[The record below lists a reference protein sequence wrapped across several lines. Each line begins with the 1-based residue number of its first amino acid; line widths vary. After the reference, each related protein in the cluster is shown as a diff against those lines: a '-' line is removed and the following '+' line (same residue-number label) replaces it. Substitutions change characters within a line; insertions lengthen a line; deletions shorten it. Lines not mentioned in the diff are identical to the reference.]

1 MLLLGADKTQRLN
14 LFGEDT
20 CDLLR
25 TIEASFGVMFSE
37 DELVDAKTIGELAE
51 CISRKM
57 QRPLSEKCLS
67 ALVFYQV
74 RRTLISSFGI
84 SRAKITP
91 ETPLREL
98 MPWKDRKRRWHEI
111 QKQLR
116 FVLPEL
122 RWSLW
127 LVALS
132 LVIVGAVFTLPSL
145 GWERL
150 VSFAGSA
157 SGLFTFFGAICAW
170 VLLLKLLAPFARTLP
185 RSCETFGDF
194 VKLLLARNYAQI
206 ASMHGGSSVREV
218 LLVLR
223 QLVAA
228 EVSTDVEE
236 IVSSTHFPEGLKIY

>member
-1 MLLLGADKTQRLN
+1 MLLLDADKTQRLN
-14 LFGEDT
+14 FFGEDT

-25 TIEASFGVMFSE
+25 TIEVSFGVMFSE
-37 DELVDAKTIGELAE
+37 DELVEAKTIGELAE

-57 QRPLSEKCLS
+57 QHSLAEKCLS

-74 RRTLISSFGI
+74 RRILMSSFGI

-98 MPWKDRKRRWHEI
+98 LPWKDRRRRWREI
-111 QKQLR
+111 QNQLR

-122 RWSLW
+122 RWPLW
-127 LVALS
+127 LIALS
-132 LVIVGAVFTLPSL
+132 LVIVAAVFALPSL
-145 GWERL
+145 GWARL
-150 VSFAGSA
+150 VSFAGST

-170 VLLLKLLAPFARTLP
+170 VLLLKLLAPFARTFP

-206 ASMHGGSSVREV
+206 ASMHGRSPEREV

-228 EVSTDVEE
+228 EVSIDVER
-236 IVSSTHFPEGLKIY
+236 IDSSTLFPEGLNIY

>member
-1 MLLLGADKTQRLN
+1 MFLVDADKTQRLN
-14 LFGEDT
+14 LIGEDT

-25 TIEASFGVMFSE
+25 TIEVSFSVLFSE
-37 DELVDAKTIGELAE
+37 DELVEAKTIGELAE

-57 QRPLSEKCLS
+57 QHPLSEKCLS

-84 SRAKITP
+84 LRARIAP
-91 ETPLREL
+91 ETPLSEL
-98 MPWKDRKRRWHEI
+98 MPWKDRRRRWREI
-111 QKQLR
+111 QNQLR

-122 RWSLW
+122 RWPLW

-132 LVIVGAVFTLPSL
+132 LVIVAAVF
-145 GWERL
+145 WMDWKRL

-170 VLLLKLLAPFARTLP
+170 VLLLKLLIPFARTFP
-185 RSCETFGDF
+185 RSCETLGDF

-206 ASMHGGSSVREV
+206 ASMHGGSSEREV

-228 EVSTDVEE
+228 EVSTDVEK
-236 IVSSTHFPEGLKIY
+236 VDSSTLFPEGLKIY

>member
-1 MLLLGADKTQRLN
+1 MLLLDADKTQRLN

-20 CDLLR
+20 CDLMR
-25 TIEASFGVMFSE
+25 TIEVSFGVMFNE
-37 DELVDAKTIGELAE
+37 DELVEAKTIGELAGY
-51 CISRKM
+51 ISRKM
-57 QRPLSEKCLS
+57 QHPLSEKCLS
-67 ALVFYQV
+67 TLVFYQV
-74 RRTLISSFGI
+74 RRALINSFGI
-84 SRAKITP
+84 SRARITP

-98 MPWKDRKRRWHEI
+98 MPWKGRRRRWREI
-111 QKQLR
+111 QNQLR

-122 RWSLW
+122 RWPLW

-132 LVIVGAVFTLPSL
+132 FVVVAAVFWL
-145 GWERL
+145 GWNRL

-170 VLLLKLLAPFARTLP
+170 ILLLKLLATFARTFP

-206 ASMHGGSSVREV
+206 ASMHGWSSEREV

-228 EVSTDVEE
+228 EVSIDVEK
-236 IVSSTHFPEGLKIY
+236 VDSSTLFPEGLKIY

>member
-1 MLLLGADKTQRLN
+1 MLLLDTYKTQRLN

-25 TIEASFGVMFSE
+25 TIEGSFGVMFSE
-37 DELVDAKTIGELAE
+37 DELVEAKTIGELAE

-57 QRPLSEKCLS
+57 QHPPSEKCLS
-67 ALVFYQV
+67 ALVFYQA
-74 RRTLISSFGI
+74 RRTLMSSFGI

-98 MPWKDRKRRWHEI
+98 MPWKDRRRRWREI
-111 QKQLR
+111 QNQLR

-122 RWSLW
+122 RWPLW

-132 LVIVGAVFTLPSL
+132 FVIVGAVFAL
-145 GWERL
+145 GWARL
-150 VSFAGSA
+150 VSLVGSA
-157 SGLFTFFGAICAW
+157 SWLFTLFGAFCAW
-170 VLLLKLLAPFARTLP
+170 VLLLKLLAPFARTFP
-185 RSCETFGDF
+185 RSCKTFGDLI
-194 VKLLLARNYAQI
+194 KLLLARNYAQI
-206 ASMHGGSSVREV
+206 ASMHGGSSQREV

-228 EVSTDVEE
+228 EESIDVEE
-236 IVSSTHFPEGLKIY
+236 VVSNTLFPEGLKIY